1 MILRTLEIN
10 DGRAA
15 VKWKRAAAI
24 LVRPVTGP
32 DRRRAYSRSEPGST
46 SRSTLDAGSAA
57 ALACGRTSVSLFN
70 PCLEGSEKTQSPAA
84 ARGSV
89 VFGLHWSRAG

>member
-1 MILRTLEIN
+1 VPSRSQKSDGPVEPFAGATGPVILRTLEIN

-32 DRRRAYSRSEPGST
+32 GPTPRI
-46 SRSTLDAGSAA
+46 
-57 ALACGRTSVSLFN
+57 
-70 PCLEGSEKTQSPAA
+70 
-84 ARGSV
+84 
-89 VFGLHWSRAG
+89 